1 MSRLSSFVALRYAGT
16 AGDPA
21 DLIAPPY
28 DVIDSDQAAALRA
41 RSTYNAVRLVLPEGT
56 SDARYDG
63 AADTLRAWIAEGVLV
78 ADRAPAVY
86 VYRQRYTLQGEEAER
101 LAVFGALE
109 LEPFGRGVLPHERTH
124 SGPRADRLALTLATR
139 TQLSPVF
146 LLARDEEGTL
156 LEALRGVAEDPPEF
170 RATTP
175 DGIEH
180 SVWVTRNG
188 QADALGELAARDP
201 LLVADGHHR
210 YETALEAA
218 RRLGGA
224 AARRVLAC
232 IVSARDPGLVIR
244 PTHRTLRALN
254 TASSGDNA
262 SADLATR
269 LARWFRTE
277 SLGNL
282 DAAAAERAAATD
294 PAGMVLFAGSPGRE
308 ALRLSPRAST
318 ENAAAAHPGAA
329 AADRIAAVRFDR
341 HVMGDL
347 LRLDADGAAHEGI
360 LEYHRD
366 AATAVRRAGSGG
378 AVFLLPPVSLDAV
391 WEAAA
396 AGIRL
401 PPKSTYF
408 EPKIPSGI
416 VFRPL

>member
-1 MSRLSSFVALRYAGT
+1 MPRLSSFVALRYAST

-28 DVIDSDQAAALRA
+28 DVIDPDQAAALRG
-41 RSTYNAVRLVLPEGT
+41 RSPYNAVRLVLPEGAG
-56 SDARYDG
+56 DARY
-63 AADTLRAWIAEGVLV
+63 AAAAATLRDWIAQGVLV
-78 ADRAPAVY
+78 AEPAPAVY
-86 VYRQRYTLQGEEAER
+86 VYRQRYGLDGREVER

-109 LEPFGRGVLPHERTH
+109 LESFGRGVLPHERTH

-146 LLARDEEGTL
+146 LLARDDEAAL
-156 LEALRGVAEDPPEF
+156 LDGLRGIVDRPPEL
-170 RATTP
+170 RAATP

-180 SVWVTRNG
+180 GVWVVRDDR
-188 QADALGELAARDP
+188 ADALGELAARDP

-218 RRLGGA
+218 SRLGGT

-244 PTHRTLRALN
+244 PTHRTLRSLIPG
-254 TASSGDNA
+254 SDEPA

-277 SLGNL
+277 PLGSLE
-282 DAAAAERAAATD
+282 AAAAERVAATD
-294 PAGMVLFAGSPGRE
+294 PTGMVVINGSPGRE
-308 ALRLSPRAST
+308 ALRLSPRGST
-318 ENAAAAHPGAA
+318 QGTATTHPGVA

-347 LRLDADGAAHEGI
+347 LGLDADAAARDGI

-366 AATAVRRAGSGG
+366 AATAVRRAESGG
-378 AVFLLPPVSLDAV
+378 AAFLLPPVSLDAV

-416 VFRPL
+416 LFRPL